1 MKIAKF
7 SLVIAVFL
15 ASVAAAGEE
24 KKTPWKVSG
33 DLEEACSC
41 DAACPCW
48 FDSKPTK
55 MTCGGG
61 QVIFIEKGSYGDVSL
76 DGLAFAMMGQSPEGK
91 TMMESIGNWN
101 FLYFYIDEKATPA
114 QRKALEEIVRATS
127 PPAVAQEKIKIR
139 YVPITRKISGE
150 EHVVTLGQYASF
162 SGHLIPGGMGA
173 ASPRL
178 VNSPGADPIHKEYSQ
193 GRTSKQTL
201 DDAGQKWSWANS
213 NYMYATF
220 NVSSDDYD
228 KFATMMMQEMEKA
241 KAAKTKS

>member
-15 ASVAAAGEE
+15 ASVAAVGQE

-76 DGLAFAMMGQSPEGK
+76 DGLAIAMMGQSPEGK

-101 FLYFYIDEKATPA
+101 FMNFYVDEKATPA
-114 QRKALEEIVRATS
+114 QRKALEAILQATS
-127 PPAVAQEKIKIR
+127 PPAVAAEKIKIR
-139 YVPITRKISGE
+139 YVPITRKINGD

-162 SGHLIPGGMGA
+162 SGHLIPGGMGT

-201 DDAGQKWSWANS
+201 DDAGQKWSWSNS
-213 NYMYATF
+213 NYMFTTF

>member
-15 ASVAAAGEE
+15 ASVAAVGQE

-61 QVIFIEKGSYGDVSL
+61 QVIFIEKGSYGDVPL
-76 DGLAFAMMGQSPEGK
+76 DGLAIAMMGQSPEGK

-101 FLYFYIDEKATPA
+101 FLNFYVDEKASPA
-114 QRKALEEIVRATS
+114 QRKALEAILHATS
-127 PPAVAQEKIKIR
+127 PPAVAPEKIKIR
-139 YVPITRKISGE
+139 YVPITRKISGD
-150 EHVVTLGQYASF
+150 EHVVTIGQYASF

-173 ASPRL
+173 ASPGWPTLRAPTRSTRSTARAGRASKPWTTPGRSGAGPTPTTCSRRSTCRATTTTS
-178 VNSPGADPIHKEYSQ
+178 SP
-193 GRTSKQTL
+193 R
-201 DDAGQKWSWANS
+201 
-213 NYMYATF
+213 
-220 NVSSDDYD
+220 
-228 KFATMMMQEMEKA
+228 
-241 KAAKTKS
+241 